1 MEHLP
6 SARLAALL
14 GVTQRRIQ
22 QLTKDGTLRKAADGY
37 DAFAAVP
44 AYIAT
49 LKKPAREGGA
59 DDRLKAAKAE
69 LAEFE
74 LARKRERYVDAVKL
88 RADFETA
95 AEKFRADLAS
105 IPARI
110 AARHVDWQPIM
121 PALREAL
128 GEAYDDMASEC
139 SRAIDAD

>member
-6 SARLAALL
+6 SAKMAELI

-22 QLTKDGTLRKAADGY
+22 QLTKDGTLKKYEGLYNAY
-37 DAFAAVP
+37 EAVP
-44 AYIAT
+44 AYIQT
-49 LKKPAREGGA
+49 MKRPARETA
-59 DDRLKAAKAE
+59 AADRLKAARAE
-69 LAEFE
+69 LAELD
-74 LARKRERYVDAVKL
+74 LARKRERYVDAEKL
-88 RADFETA
+88 RADFESA

-110 AARHVDWQPIM
+110 AARHVDFQPIM

-139 SRAIDAD
+139 RSAIDAD